1 MIDPE
6 LEMHPHNIIAKGKR
20 REAKFNF
27 VKSVFLDIFLVFYS
41 LIVIQRAIYYKF
53 ILDLRDLPFSW
64 NNVLIVLMISIII
77 GYLWTYSRTSLSA
90 KLFGIATG

>member
-53 ILDLRDLPFSW
+53 ILDLRYLPFSW
-64 NNVLIVLMISIII
+64 NNILIIVNDQHYYRVFMD
-77 GYLWTYSRTSLSA
+77 
-90 KLFGIATG
+90 LFTNITFC